1 MPSIKATVPGS
12 GPGLWWRSKW
22 MESVFTA
29 DDLKPLEVLVAAV
42 YADHAHDKRVSW
54 VTGERLR
61 QRTKL
66 SKDAAHRALKGL
78 ETKGYLVA
86 VERRPRR
93 PTTYGL
99 VIPERRLGTPD
110 VLAAGTGDVLTA
122 PPLVR
127 ETDQLVREA
136 YSTGT
141 GGVLHPSTYPSSSSY
156 ELAPAFEQTGATSS
170 HEEVNNMMTK
180 HACDMGWINNDDG
193 TVNVCPT
200 CKANRRAA

>member
-1 MPSIKATVPGS
+1 MPSVTTTVPGS
-12 GPGLWWRSKW
+12 GSGPWWRSKW
-22 MESVFTA
+22 MESIYTA
-29 DDLKPLEVLVAAV
+29 DDLKPLEVLVATV
-42 YADHAHDKRVSW
+42 YADHAHNKRVSW

-99 VIPERRLGTPD
+99 VIPEHRLGTPD
-110 VLAAGTGDVLTA
+110 VLAVGTGDVLTD

-127 ETDQLVREA
+127 ETDQLVRET
-136 YSTGT
+136 YSIPVHIP
-141 GGVLHPSTYPSSSSY
+141 VLHPMRSPRPMTATLTRTMTATRRRPSTDAIWDGSTTPT
-156 ELAPAFEQTGATSS
+156 AP
-170 HEEVNNMMTK
+170 
-180 HACDMGWINNDDG
+180 
-193 TVNVCPT
+193 
-200 CKANRRAA
+200 

>member
-1 MPSIKATVPGS
+1 MPSVKATVPGS

-29 DDLKPLEVLVAAV
+29 DDLKPLEVLVATV

-99 VIPERRLGTPD
+99 VIPEHRLGTPD

-127 ETDQLVREA
+127 ETDQLVRETD
-136 YSTGT
+136 STGT
-141 GGVLHPSTYPSSSSY
+141 GDVLHPSTYPSSPSHGF
-156 ELAPAFEQTGATSS
+156 APADDGDAHAHHDRDATAAE
-170 HEEVNNMMTK
+170 HR
-180 HACDMGWINNDDG
+180 CDLGWINNSDG
-193 TVNVCPT
+193 TVSKCPT
-200 CKANRRAA
+200 CKSARNAA